1 MTKTLLRTMTQTLS
15 KTDLDRT
22 TQILIV
28 EDEKIIALNLKET
41 LQSLGYN
48 VVAIADSGEQ
58 AIEKVAKFHPDLVL
72 MDICL
77 KGNIDGITAAQKIW
91 DSFSTPVI
99 YVTGHSD
106 HNTLERAKVSAPFG
120 YILKPV
126 NEQELQIA
134 IETALQRYERE
145 HLLSA
150 ILKGMGDGVIVI
162 DQQLHIQFLNEVA
175 QSLTQWQLSEARERE
190 LSEVFKIVAQQTQL
204 PLDNPVIAALQ
215 QDTTVSLK
223 DHSLLI
229 SKDGIAIPIGGNAT
243 PIKDSKGLITGV
255 VLVFRDV
262 SSSVQLEKTN
272 LALKHALD
280 ELKQTQSKLIQ
291 SEKMSSIGQ
300 MAAAVVNEI
309 NNPVSIIYGN
319 LPLVHQYIQDLLS
332 LIHLYQQTDSS
343 FMPEIRHLT
352 DQIDLDFIR
361 EDWPQLMH
369 SMQVAAERIQEIVIS
384 LLSLSRFPQLDM
396 LDLKPVDIHDGIDNT
411 LRILQ
416 HRLRAEG
423 KRPEIQVIKNYGQI
437 PKITCYASQLNQVF
451 MQLLNNAI
459 DALETKASPHLI
471 SISTSIKRGEK
482 KQQFSHKPLKLNNN
496 LLSLAKEQKYHS
508 QWIVIRIADNGC
520 GMSEEVRNQIFEPF
534 FTTKSIGSGT
544 GLGLSI
550 SYQIVVDKH
559 GGQIL
564 CHSVPTQGTEFVI
577 ELPITQG

>member
-28 EDEKIIALNLKET
+28 EDEKIIALNLKEH
-41 LQSLGYN
+41 LQSLGYK
-48 VVAIADSGEQ
+48 VVAIVASGEQ
-58 AIEKVAKFHPDLVL
+58 AIEKAAKLHPDLVL

-77 KGNIDGITAAQKIW
+77 KGKIDGITAAHKIW
-91 DSFSTPVI
+91 NNFSIPVI

-106 HNTLERAKVSAPFG
+106 QNTLERAKGSAPFG

-126 NEQELQIA
+126 QERELYVA

-162 DQQLHIQFLNEVA
+162 DQQLHIQFLNGVA
-175 QSLTQWQLSEARERE
+175 QTLTNWQLSDARDRD
-190 LSEVFKIVAQQTQL
+190 LSEVFNLRYQPSQI
-204 PLDNPVIAALQ
+204 PPDNPVIAALQ
-215 QDTTVSLK
+215 QDTTVSFQ
-223 DHSLLI
+223 DHTLLI
-229 SKDGIAIPIGGNAT
+229 SKNGIAIPIGGNAT
-243 PIKDSKGLITGV
+243 PIKDNNGVITGV

-262 SSSVQLEKTN
+262 TSSAQLEKTN
-272 LALKHALD
+272 VALEHALD
-280 ELKQTQSKLIQ
+280 ELKRTQSQLIQ

-332 LIHLYQQTDSS
+332 LIQIYQQTDSS
-343 FMPEIRHLT
+343 CRPEIRHLT

-396 LDLKPVDIHDGIDNT
+396 LDLKPVDIHEGIDNT

-437 PKITCYASQLNQVF
+437 PKVTCYVSQLNQVL

-459 DALETKASPHLI
+459 DALETQSSPHLI
-471 SISTSIKRGEK
+471 TISTSVEMRKREQTFNHQTLRFK
-482 KQQFSHKPLKLNNN
+482 NN
-496 LLSLAKEQKYHS
+496 LFSPTKERKAHS
-508 QWIVIRIADNGC
+508 HLVVIRIADNGC
-520 GMSEEVRNQIFEPF
+520 GMSEEVRKKIFEPF
-534 FTTKSIGSGT
+534 FTTKPVGSST

-559 GGQIL
+559 GGQLL
-564 CHSVPTQGTEFVI
+564 CDSTLGQGTEFI
-577 ELPITQG
+577 IKLPLD

>member
-1 MTKTLLRTMTQTLS
+1 MTKTLLKTMTQTLS

-22 TQILIV
+22 IQILIV
-28 EDEKIIALNLKET
+28 EDEKIIALNLKEN
-41 LQSLGYN
+41 LQSLGYK
-48 VVAIADSGEQ
+48 VVAIVASGEQ
-58 AIEKVAKFHPDLVL
+58 AIEKAEKFHPDLVL

-77 KGNIDGITAAQKIW
+77 KGKIDGITAAHQIW
-91 DSFSTPVI
+91 NNFSIPVI

-106 HNTLERAKVSAPFG
+106 QNTLERAKGSAPFG

-126 NEQELQIA
+126 QERELYVA

-150 ILKGMGDGVIVI
+150 ILKSMGDGVIVI

-175 QSLTQWQLSEARERE
+175 QTLTNWQLSDARNKD
-190 LSEVFKIVAQQTQL
+190 LSEVFNIRYEPTQI
-204 PLDNPVIAALQ
+204 PLVNPVIAALQ
-215 QDTTVSLK
+215 QDTTVSFK
-223 DHSLLI
+223 DHTLLI
-229 SKDGIAIPIGGNAT
+229 SKNGIAIPISGNAT
-243 PIKDSKGLITGV
+243 PIKDNNGVITGV

-262 SSSVQLEKTN
+262 TSSAQLEKTN
-272 LALKHALD
+272 LALEHALD
-280 ELKQTQSKLIQ
+280 ELKLTQSQLIQ

-332 LIHLYQQTDSS
+332 LIHVYQQTDSS
-343 FMPEIRHLT
+343 RMPEIRHLT

-369 SMQVAAERIQEIVIS
+369 SMQVSAERIQEIVIS

-396 LDLKPVDIHDGIDNT
+396 LDLKPVDIHEGIDNT

-437 PKITCYASQLNQVF
+437 PKVTCYVSQLNQVF

-459 DALETKASPHLI
+459 DALETQSSPHLI
-471 SISTSIKRGEK
+471 TISTSVETRARE
-482 KQQFSHKPLKLNNN
+482 QLFNHQTLKFKNK
-496 LLSLAKEQKYHS
+496 LLSPTKERKAHS
-508 QWIVIRIADNGC
+508 HVAVIRIADNGC
-520 GMSEEVRNQIFEPF
+520 GMSKEVQKKIFEPF
-534 FTTKSIGSGT
+534 FTTKPVGSST

-559 GGQIL
+559 GGQLL
-564 CHSVPTQGTEFVI
+564 CDSIPNQGTEFVI
-577 ELPITQG
+577 KLPIA